1 MNRRALQ
8 MNPSIFILEDNP
20 AFSQNLVDMINHYPI
35 SLNCF
40 VASDLNSALKKLDDS
55 IHYTAFF
62 VDIALDETTEN
73 KDGLAFAK
81 YLSENSSYRETPV
94 IFTTS
99 FPHYIYEA
107 LNQLHC
113 YAYLL
118 KPFRQEDVFY
128 QLDQILKTNCSIR
141 LKTADGIFMKLNT
154 NDIYF
159 IQAFG
164 RNMLYATKHG
174 EICSRQYTMKSL
186 TDILPEHFVRC
197 HKSFIVNKKYIHSTN
212 PKERTLHIKEIE
224 DDIPYGKV
232 FYFE

>member
-1 MNRRALQ
+1 

-99 FPHYIYEA
+99 FPH
-107 LNQLHC
+107 
-113 YAYLL
+113 
-118 KPFRQEDVFY
+118 
-128 QLDQILKTNCSIR
+128 
-141 LKTADGIFMKLNT
+141 
-154 NDIYF
+154 
-159 IQAFG
+159 
-164 RNMLYATKHG
+164 
-174 EICSRQYTMKSL
+174 
-186 TDILPEHFVRC
+186 
-197 HKSFIVNKKYIHSTN
+197 
-212 PKERTLHIKEIE
+212 
-224 DDIPYGKV
+224 
-232 FYFE
+232 